1 MLDSTIE
8 LISLA
13 ASNSLA
19 VFCFCNLIIAVLLV
33 GSSKPTPQFD
43 QVVKPINA
51 FPINNDEF
59 KKNRV
64 SSSPEKGKDDLVQIE
79 EEEEEEEKVSSAVS
93 IDMVENGD
101 ETPDQDDDND
111 DHDDD
116 ELRKRVE
123 EFIEKTNRR
132 WRAEKMRTYI
142 L

>member
-64 SSSPEKGKDDLVQIE
+64 SSSPEKAKDDLVQIE

-111 DHDDD
+111 DD

>member
-64 SSSPEKGKDDLVQIE
+64 SSSPEKAKDDLVQIE